1 MSVGWTQVALAGV
14 WGGLVAVERKAFLQ
28 AMFSRPLVSAT
39 VMGLLLNDVD
49 SGLLIGML
57 LELFHLGTANLGASL
72 PDNDTLSATSTS
84 AAAATM
90 AAATGAG
97 STPALCALAVL
108 LFVGMGRVGRQV
120 DRALERYSGRLA
132 RKALAS
138 AETGQLTRAMQQNL
152 WGMWPHFLLFG
163 TMTGTCALAG
173 FFIGPLLAELPLPLL
188 RGLAWAYPAMA
199 SVAAALAAQGSHARR
214 APLYAALGALFVTLA
229 VILYLVLRG
238 RL

>member
-39 VMGLLLNDVD
+39 VMGLLLNDVP
-49 SGLLIGML
+49 SGLFVGML

-72 PDNDTLSATSTS
+72 PDNDTLSATGTS

-97 STPALCALAVL
+97 STPALWSLAVL
-108 LFVGMGRVGRQV
+108 LFVGLGRWGLVV
-120 DRALERYSGRLA
+120 DRLLERYSGRLA

-138 AETGQLTRAMQQNL
+138 AEMGNLTRAMQQNL
-152 WGMWPHFLLFG
+152 WGMWPHFVLFG
-163 TMTGTCALAG
+163 VMTSLCALAG
-173 FFIGPLLAELPLPLL
+173 FFLGPLLERMPLPLL

-199 SVAAALAAQGSHARR
+199 SVAAAIAARGSHARR
-214 APLYAALGALFVTLA
+214 APVYAGLGAAVVTVA
-229 VILYLVLRG
+229 VILCILRE